1 MALPLSK
8 NVTVPAGVSGEDTV
22 AVIVTVVNFAILPE
36 IEIATVDVSV
46 VVELFVTACE
56 ERLAASFP
64 ARSSR
69 RNSRSS

>member
-56 ERLAASFP
+56 ARLAASFP